1 MDPAMTS
8 VFAPEGA
15 VPGVG
20 AALATLILTGQRSLR
35 TETAAVDT
43 RRRGEI
49 NAVEARLGR

>member
-15 VPGVG
+15 VLGVG